1 MHFLRIQEGM
11 VENAM
16 TRSIFPQFNLLFFYN
31 IPLKMRQV
39 PKNKQNKLTSR
50 QRTTFRNTI
59 LTYYRQHP
67 RRLPWRET
75 DDPYRITV
83 SELMLQ
89 QTQVDRVLS
98 KYGEFVEAFP
108 NFSALAEAPLQ
119 DVLLVWQGLGY
130 NRRAKALK
138 DIAILVM
145 TDYDGILPSEP
156 EELETFPGIGPAT
169 AREIAAFAF
178 NKPVV
183 FIETNIRSLFIHFF
197 FPDAANIPDRSILP
211 LIEATLVRDNPR
223 EWYYALM
230 DYGSMLKRNVPNP
243 GRKSAHYA
251 RQSRF
256 EGSDRQIRGAIIR
269 LLTSEDTVPENTIIA
284 KTGCDPDRGEKI
296 MNTLVAEGLVQREN
310 GLVFIP

>member
-1 MHFLRIQEGM
+1 MK
-11 VENAM
+11 
-16 TRSIFPQFNLLFFYN
+16 
-31 IPLKMRQV
+31 PLI
-39 PKNKQNKLTSR
+39 KLTPH
-50 QRTTFRNTI
+50 QITAFRNTI
-59 LTYYRQHP
+59 LTFYRQHP

-75 DDPYRITV
+75 DDPYRLAV

-98 KYGEFVEAFP
+98 KYGEFVDAFP

-130 NRRAKALK
+130 NRRAKALR
-138 DIAILVM
+138 DIAIRVV

-156 EELETFPGIGPAT
+156 EKLETFPGIGPAT
-169 AREIAAFAF
+169 AREIAVFAF

-183 FIETNIRSLFIHFF
+183 FIETNIRSVFIHFF

-211 LIEATLVRDNPR
+211 LIEATLVRGNPR

-230 DYGSMLKRNVPNP
+230 DYGSMLKRKEPNP
-243 GRKSAHYA
+243 GRKSAHYI

-269 LLTSEDTVPENTIIA
+269 LLTSENNVPEDTIMAQIC
-284 KTGCDPDRGEKI
+284 CDPTRGARI
-296 MNTLVAEGLVQREN
+296 LNTLVAEGLVQREN